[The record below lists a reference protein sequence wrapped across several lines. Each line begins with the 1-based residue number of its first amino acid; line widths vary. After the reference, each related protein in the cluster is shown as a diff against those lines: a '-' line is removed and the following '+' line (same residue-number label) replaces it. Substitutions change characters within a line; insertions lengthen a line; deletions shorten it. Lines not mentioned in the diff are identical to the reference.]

1 MKVLIFTAVWCPSCI
16 LMKLRW
22 EKISPVYPWLE
33 TINYDYDLDAEMVK
47 KYNISKDIPVFI
59 FLNETGD
66 EFRRLTGETDKKDLI
81 KLIEE
86 NQNK

>member
-1 MKVLIFTAVWCPSCI
+1 
-16 LMKLRW
+16 MKLRW